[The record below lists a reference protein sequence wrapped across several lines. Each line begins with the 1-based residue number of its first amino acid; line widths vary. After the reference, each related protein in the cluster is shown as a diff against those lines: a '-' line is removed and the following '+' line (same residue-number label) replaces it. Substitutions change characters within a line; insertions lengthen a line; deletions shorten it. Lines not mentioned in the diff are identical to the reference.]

1 MSSPRSPSDEQL
13 EERLDWLEQ
22 LRKDSGVPESVD
34 LDDAVLVHNNI
45 ADEDIATTTYSR
57 WPIEYFMMGRER
69 RYLVAT
75 VVAYAKKRF
84 EEAAALRRTPPQA
97 PYKKRIRR
105 AAAPASQPHEEGE
118 APAHLATDAP
128 GQHFSKQ

>member
-1 MSSPRSPSDEQL
+1 MPPFWRRAPASGKARSDLTRWSPGALHRHPTG
-13 EERLDWLEQ
+13 LDQ
-22 LRKDSGVPESVD
+22 LRKDLGVPESVD

-45 ADEDIATTTYSR
+45 ADERHLHHDVSPVA
-57 WPIEYFMMGRER
+57 GRIFRRRVAQR

-84 EEAAALRRTPPQA
+84 EEAAELRRTPPQV

-105 AAAPASQPHEEGE
+105 A
-118 APAHLATDAP
+118 TCTR
-128 GQHFSKQ
+128 